1 MMHLRLQTLELV
13 CRRSIEVIEFKD
25 ISYFYGEMGSGKSTI
40 ARLIDY
46 IFGSKH
52 IVMTPAL
59 QSEFV
64 EVTLHLTIND
74 VPGVLTRA
82 RDSDQVRATWG
93 TEGDQSQLIIPT
105 RRPAGVLLPG
115 TEVEVLSDL
124 LFYLSGVRPP
134 RVRRSQLRDESEL
147 ERLSFRDL
155 FWYCYCDQDTID
167 SSFFNLD
174 RDADRFKRLKSRNV
188 LRFVLG
194 MHQERVAEL
203 EVQFQDTRERRLQAE
218 QAYTLLSEA
227 LAQSDL
233 TTDLALAARIAQIRE
248 KQRRIA
254 AALVAARQGVET
266 NRQHAT
272 DKLRQQ
278 ARQLAAELEAL
289 EEASEQIDQTLTDD
303 QRHLNEIVALSTKV
317 QRVTS
322 ARSVLN
328 GVAFERCP
336 RCTQTLPERL
346 RLDCPVCGQPEPS
359 PESAAD
365 AIASTRGDLDARTKE
380 LREMITKQQTQRR
393 NLQRRGNE
401 LTEQKAG
408 VDRQL
413 NEALRAYDP
422 ALLANIVALER
433 EAASHEQ
440 EAKYIEKLGVFLTRA
455 DGLRKDGEH
464 LLDEEQRIGKELRA
478 AREAAQKDTG
488 NLKTLARLFA
498 DCLVRAKLS
507 GFSLDDAVA
516 MDPPW
521 YLPEVIKADT
531 GDIATISFETLGS
544 GGIKTLFKA
553 CFLLAMHRLA
563 AELNAHLPTLIVID
577 SPMKNISER
586 ENEAQF
592 VGFHS
597 LVYELAEGELA
608 NTQFILIDKEH
619 SLPGETLTRTF
630 DARHMKTNDDE
641 FPPLIRYFRATG
653 ESAAEA

>member
-1 MMHLRLQTLELV
+1 
-13 CRRSIEVIEFKD
+13 
-25 ISYFYGEMGSGKSTI
+25 MGSGKSTI

-346 RLDCPVCGQPEPS
+346 PSRLP
-359 PESAAD
+359 
-365 AIASTRGDLDARTKE
+365 
-380 LREMITKQQTQRR
+380 
-393 NLQRRGNE
+393 
-401 LTEQKAG
+401 
-408 VDRQL
+408 
-413 NEALRAYDP
+413 
-422 ALLANIVALER
+422 
-433 EAASHEQ
+433 
-440 EAKYIEKLGVFLTRA
+440 
-455 DGLRKDGEH
+455 GLRP
-464 LLDEEQRIGKELRA
+464 A
-478 AREAAQKDTG
+478 
-488 NLKTLARLFA
+488 
-498 DCLVRAKLS
+498 
-507 GFSLDDAVA
+507 
-516 MDPPW
+516 
-521 YLPEVIKADT
+521 
-531 GDIATISFETLGS
+531 
-544 GGIKTLFKA
+544 
-553 CFLLAMHRLA
+553 
-563 AELNAHLPTLIVID
+563 
-577 SPMKNISER
+577 
-586 ENEAQF
+586 
-592 VGFHS
+592 
-597 LVYELAEGELA
+597 
-608 NTQFILIDKEH
+608 
-619 SLPGETLTRTF
+619 
-630 DARHMKTNDDE
+630 
-641 FPPLIRYFRATG
+641 
-653 ESAAEA
+653 

>member
-1 MMHLRLQTLELV
+1 
-13 CRRSIEVIEFKD
+13 
-25 ISYFYGEMGSGKSTI
+25 
-40 ARLIDY
+40 
-46 IFGSKH
+46 
-52 IVMTPAL
+52 
-59 QSEFV
+59 
-64 EVTLHLTIND
+64 
-74 VPGVLTRA
+74 
-82 RDSDQVRATWG
+82 
-93 TEGDQSQLIIPT
+93 
-105 RRPAGVLLPG
+105 
-115 TEVEVLSDL
+115 
-124 LFYLSGVRPP
+124 
-134 RVRRSQLRDESEL
+134 
-147 ERLSFRDL
+147 
-155 FWYCYCDQDTID
+155 
-167 SSFFNLD
+167 
-174 RDADRFKRLKSRNV
+174 
-188 LRFVLG
+188 
-194 MHQERVAEL
+194 
-203 EVQFQDTRERRLQAE
+203 
-218 QAYTLLSEA
+218 
-227 LAQSDL
+227 
-233 TTDLALAARIAQIRE
+233 
-248 KQRRIA
+248 
-254 AALVAARQGVET
+254 
-266 NRQHAT
+266 
-272 DKLRQQ
+272 
-278 ARQLAAELEAL
+278 
-289 EEASEQIDQTLTDD
+289 
-303 QRHLNEIVALSTKV
+303 
-317 QRVTS
+317 
-322 ARSVLN
+322 
-328 GVAFERCP
+328 
-336 RCTQTLPERL
+336 
-346 RLDCPVCGQPEPS
+346 
-359 PESAAD
+359 
-365 AIASTRGDLDARTKE
+365 
-380 LREMITKQQTQRR
+380 MITKQQTQRR